1 MKNLAT
7 AMSLLATVAL
17 AILHSLYRL
26 VLVLKSLATRFRKD
40 PLPLT
45 AQRSK
50 LPAHLALTLV
60 ADSDEDEEANEKY
73 MLNTVERVSEWCQA
87 TGIRRLTV
95 YDHDGALFVYFV
107 FTLCA

>member
-1 MKNLAT
+1 
-7 AMSLLATVAL
+7 MSLLATVAL

-73 MLNTVERVSEWCQA
+73 MLDSVGKVAAWCQA
-87 TGIRRLTV
+87 VGIRRLTV
-95 YDHDGALFVYFV
+95 YDREGK
-107 FTLCA
+107 C